1 MSSRR
6 RMGFTPSKATAFGL
20 GLRAMRSSLT
30 VPPAARGMVLG
41 NMLASKKFLANTS
54 AMVPVLEAA
63 PLRGPVDKP
72 LHVFAVFPGEMEK
85 LARGQVG
92 RFFSKKR
99 LKTPAHVRTLPRLQA
114 ITSGGVPIVAQRPK
128 QFLSLRH
135 GRAFRS
141 EFPGK
146 PRGTAILLAT
156 RAAVRTRSCK
166 LTYRSGNG
174 SLPEGR
180 PKRVLPTIERF
191 TVLGKPCSW
200 L

>member
-1 MSSRR
+1 MMDGGAYVFSAQNGVHSLKGNGVR
-6 RMGFTPSKATAFGL
+6 
-20 GLRAMRSSLT
+20 LRLQAMRSSLT

-99 LKTPAHVRTLPRLQA
+99 LKTPAHVRTFPRLQA

-128 QFLSLRH
+128 HFPSLRH
-135 GRAFRS
+135 GRKCAFRS

-146 PRGTAILLAT
+146 PRGTAFFSNPRSADALLQAH
-156 RAAVRTRSCK
+156 
-166 LTYRSGNG
+166 L
-174 SLPEGR
+174 
-180 PKRVLPTIERF
+180 
-191 TVLGKPCSW
+191 
-200 L
+200 